1 MVAGGRSNF
10 TIDTISSPWES
21 VSAGNY
27 TKTSANCVTVQDSAC
42 PIFV

>member
-1 MVAGGRSNF
+1 MVADGRLNF
-10 TIDTISSPWES
+10 AVDNISSYWKN
-21 VSAGNY
+21 VLAGNY